1 MKLFITIYAA
11 VALFALGT
19 FTFPDA
25 SALPAQPAKSIKIG
39 LLIPD
44 NKSVEARRA
53 AEMAI
58 DKANKT
64 GAPGGLHFQLAVR
77 SMEGPWGAGSKQ
89 AVDLI
94 FKEDVWAIVGSH
106 DGRNAHLVEQATTK
120 SHTVFL
126 SAWAGDPTLSQ
137 AFVPWY
143 FSCVPNNNQQA
154 SVLVEDIYNKRKMRK
169 IATVSAKDYDSKSAL
184 QSLLNEIKS
193 AGKTEPMQL
202 FYEDSDKDF
211 NNLLNQVSKAGME
224 GIILFGPPAASQKI
238 IAQMRQK
245 KMGQA
250 VFGTLSLLG
259 ESDFTDAGL
268 ALHKDVSLTTPG
280 NWSGPAG
287 PSFQNE
293 FRKKYGKTPGAT
305 ATYAYDGMN
314 LMIEAIRN
322 SGFDREK
329 IQAAMTKINYQGV
342 TGPIRFDDKGN
353 RVGTVGLVEIKNGV
367 PVAVKK

>member
-1 MKLFITIYAA
+1 MKSFTIYSIITF
-11 VALFALGT
+11 FALGT
-19 FTFPDA
+19 FPGA
-25 SALPAQPAKSIKIG
+25 PALPSQPVKLIKIG

-58 DKANKT
+58 ENANKKT
-64 GAPGGLHFQLAVR
+64 GSGGPHFQLAVR
-77 SMEGPWGAGSKQ
+77 SLEGSWGVGSKQ

-106 DGRNAHLVEQATTK
+106 DGQNAHLVEQVTTK

-154 SVLVEDIYNKRKMRK
+154 NVLAEEIYKRRKMTK

-184 QSLLNEIKS
+184 QSFLKEIKS
-193 AGKTEPMQL
+193 AGKAGPMQL
-202 FYEDSDKDF
+202 FYEGSDKDF
-211 NNLLNQVSKAGME
+211 NSLLDQVSKAGME
-224 GIILFGPPAASQKI
+224 GIVLFGPPAASQKI

-250 VFGTLSLLG
+250 VFATLTLFG
-259 ESDFTDAGL
+259 EGDFTGAGL
-268 ALHKDVSLTTPG
+268 ALYDHAILTTAG
-280 NWSGPAG
+280 DWSGPAG

-293 FRKKYGKTPGAT
+293 FREKYGKAPGAT
-305 ATYAYDGMN
+305 AAYAYDGMN
-314 LMIEAIRN
+314 LMIEAIKN

-329 IQAAMTKINYQGV
+329 IQAAMTKTNYQGV

-353 RVGTVGLVEIKNGV
+353 RAGMVSLVEIKNGI
-367 PVAVKK
+367 PIAVKK